1 MVYFDYVPVFFYE
14 GVEAVENLY
23 LIEFQNEVD
32 KIVKEYLFNISSL
45 KNHNYFRHEDNENSR
60 KKYYENKGFGLIA
73 EESENTYVINEER
86 FLEGCTRV
94 FLINPIIKMLLDK
107 HGIVN
112 DWKFGNTFANFNV
125 SNREYELGNYL
136 EFIALL
142 NGKRIGV
149 RYTKASYSLEEL
161 TVMDR
166 DSAFLFGKNKIPGF
180 EILESIDE
188 VCVLD
193 WSGVKDEELNEIHPD
208 VLGTK
213 PFKKNI
219 SVQKFFL
226 DYFSEE
232 EYKVVLMVAK
242 RAVKQAKD
250 IIALRSV
257 PQLLPNNILYFK
269 QSIIEEF
276 AEERMDSLEYQFR
289 ECDIAFGLDEEDM
302 QIIKTAFFTLRYRDA
317 LIGDSDFAKSF
328 ITSEYLFKTVRDGLS
343 IDYTSVV
350 VGYLKSVEQLLFLL
364 YLCAFGNSKKLA
376 YWDKCNRTKEFDISN
391 SEKYR
396 YDPYDESC
404 MQEKY
409 MHRKKTG
416 KNAPVIKD
424 LTRFLRYYEKMNN
437 ISENGKEYIFKC
449 LEDFRQ
455 YCRNS
460 HFHKDNIDSSEYD
473 TVKRIRN
480 NAHLCLYYVL
490 GAFRILNSSSV
501 EKQLGIIDYRF
512 ELLYQEI
519 HQKRRRLYKA
529 EFPDGLE
536 CLIYYLNDDESLV
549 FNTSGLMD
557 NTKLRFMK
565 TNMTESAAYS
575 NEILSLAEDDNYV
588 RENTI
593 IITRNSMPVDIKA
606 VRLKKKSSND
616 PIS

>member
-1 MVYFDYVPVFFYE
+1 M
-14 GVEAVENLY
+14 ENLY
-23 LIEFQNEVD
+23 LIEIQNEVD

-73 EESENTYVINEER
+73 EESENTYVINEEM

-94 FLINPIIKMLLDK
+94 FLINPIIKMLLDR
-107 HGIVN
+107 HGIIN
-112 DWKFGNTFANFNV
+112 DWQFGHTFANYYI
-125 SNREYELGNYL
+125 SNREYELGSYL

-142 NGKRIGV
+142 NGKKIGV
-149 RYTKASYSLEEL
+149 RYTRASYSSEE
-161 TVMDR
+161 TAVMDR
-166 DSAFLFGKNKIPGF
+166 DNGFLFGKNKVSGF
-180 EILESIDE
+180 EKLSPIDE
-188 VCVLD
+188 VYVLD
-193 WSGVKDEELNEIHPD
+193 WSGIKDEELNEIHTYVPGMKSFMKD
-208 VLGTK
+208 
-213 PFKKNI
+213 I
-219 SVQKFFL
+219 SVQRFFI
-226 DYFSEE
+226 DYFSER
-232 EYKVVLMVAK
+232 EYEVVIMAAK
-242 RAVKQAKD
+242 SAIKRAKD
-250 IIALRSV
+250 IIALRSI
-257 PQLLPNNILYFK
+257 PQLLPNNMLYFK
-269 QSIIEEF
+269 QSIMEEF
-276 AEERMDSLEYQFR
+276 TEERMDSLVYQFSKR
-289 ECDIAFGLDEEDM
+289 NIAFGLDEDDM
-302 QIIKTAFFTLRYRDA
+302 QRIKNAFFTLNHRDA

-350 VGYLKSVEQLLFLL
+350 VGYLKSVEQLLYLL
-364 YLCAFGNSKKLA
+364 YLCAFGNSNELT
-376 YWDKCNRTKEFDISN
+376 YWDKCNKTKDFDISN
-391 SEKYR
+391 PEKYR

-409 MHRKKTG
+409 EHKKKTG
-416 KNAPVIKD
+416 KNAPEIGE
-424 LTRFLRYYEKMNN
+424 LTRFLRYYEEMHS
-437 ISENGKEYIFKC
+437 ISENGKEYIFRC
-449 LEDFRQ
+449 LEDFRK

-519 HQKRRRLYKA
+519 HQKRRRLFKA
-529 EFPDGLE
+529 EFSNGLE
-536 CLIYYLNDDESLV
+536 CLIYYLNDDESLG
-549 FNTSGLMD
+549 FNNSGLME

-565 TNMTESAAYS
+565 TNLTESSAYS

-588 RENTI
+588 QENTI

-606 VRLKKKSSND
+606 VRLKKKISSDSN
-616 PIS
+616 S

>member
-1 MVYFDYVPVFFYE
+1 MVNFDYVPVFFYE

-149 RYTKASYSLEEL
+149 RYTKASYSPEEL

-232 EYKVVLMVAK
+232 EYKVVLMAAK

-424 LTRFLRYYEKMNN
+424 LTRFLRYYEKMNKFLALDTRGN
-437 ISENGKEYIFKC
+437 RMYSAGLNNYIRFA
-449 LEDFRQ
+449 EGHDFSVGVEQINAMDIPVQPEKAIIIEQTTWRRSGILRNQ
-455 YCRNS
+455 ALAYANYRCEIDNS
-460 HFHKDNIDSSEYD
+460 HETFIAENTHMPYMEGHHALPMKMQNDFNVSLDVYANIVCLCPVCHRRIHHGLKFDRID
-473 TVKRIRN
+473 MAKRIFDARGERLEN
-480 NAHLCLYYVL
+480 SGIVL
-490 GAFRILNSSSV
+490 S
-501 EKQLGIIDYRF
+501 
-512 ELLYQEI
+512 
-519 HQKRRRLYKA
+519 
-529 EFPDGLE
+529 
-536 CLIYYLNDDESLV
+536 
-549 FNTSGLMD
+549 
-557 NTKLRFMK
+557 
-565 TNMTESAAYS
+565 S
-575 NEILSLAEDDNYV
+575 NEFIE
-588 RENTI
+588 R
-593 IITRNSMPVDIKA
+593 A
-606 VRLKKKSSND
+606 VNA
-616 PIS
+616 